1 MQDKIER
8 EIIINAPKERIYEAI
23 ADPKKVVQW
32 FPETLE
38 GSYQVGE
45 SPIFGFGEHG
55 KNQVYIVD
63 AKPHEYFAY
72 RWVPGSNHFTGDVL
86 SVPNTLV
93 EFRISESGNGCKV
106 TLTETGF
113 SKLPAEVAEE
123 SLKQNTGG
131 WEFMLDRL
139 QKLFAE

>member
-8 EIIINAPKERIYEAI
+8 EITIKAPKERIYEAI

-72 RWVPGSNHFTGDVL
+72 RWVPGSNHFMGDVL

-93 EFRISESGNGCKV
+93 EFRIEESGDACKV

-139 QKLFAE
+139 EKLFTE